1 MKNRTV
7 EYCTYCNLN
16 IVDICKLKVRF
27 NLFLNF
33 NYHRAH
39 LCGLENKPQFNQTI
53 HIFLL
58 LHFIVFSTFHPYVG
72 QWQIALIINSGMLEL
87 SYCCQFLI
95 WYYGLI
101 SKIFGLTTSY
111 NFVRETHLFKL
122 RFKEPTRVKMHGKLF
137 TNNA

>member
-58 LHFIVFSTFHPYVG
+58 LHCIVLFVQAMLFYIRGKHIRPIRTYVSDG
-72 QWQIALIINSGMLEL
+72 
-87 SYCCQFLI
+87 
-95 WYYGLI
+95 
-101 SKIFGLTTSY
+101 
-111 NFVRETHLFKL
+111 
-122 RFKEPTRVKMHGKLF
+122 
-137 TNNA
+137 